1 MLAPKTG
8 AMMLFDFE
16 KIAPEVGYKLLTST
30 ITPRPIAWI
39 STLGRNG
46 VVNAAPFSFFNAM
59 GHTPP
64 TVAVGLLRD
73 AARGWKDTA
82 RNILDTG
89 EFVVNLVPEALAE
102 AMNATSAGVGPE
114 ESEFE
119 LAGLAAAPSERV
131 KPPRIAAAP
140 VSFEC
145 EMVSSVVTGPMQTIV
160 IGRVVAAHIA
170 DAVVLDAVKG
180 YIDTP
185 ALGLIARMH
194 GAGWYARSTDLFQ
207 LGRPAGGQ
215 GIKA

>member
-1 MLAPKTG
+1 
-8 AMMLFDFE
+8 MLFEFD

-39 STLGRNG
+39 STLGLNG

-64 TVAVGLLRD
+64 TVAVGLVRD

-89 EFVVNLVPEALAE
+89 EFVVNLVPEVLAE
-102 AMNATSAGVGPE
+102 AMNTTCAAVGPE
-114 ESEFE
+114 VGEME
-119 LAGLAAAPSERV
+119 LAGLEAAPSTHI

-145 EMVSSVVTGPMQTIV
+145 VVLSSVVTGPMQTIV
-160 IGRVVAAHIA
+160 IGRVVAAHID
-170 DAVVLDAVKG
+170 DAVVLDAAKG

-207 LGRPAGGQ
+207 LDRPSGGAGV
-215 GIKA
+215 

>member
-1 MLAPKTG
+1 
-8 AMMLFDFE
+8 MLFEFD

-39 STLGRNG
+39 STLGLNG

-64 TVAVGLLRD
+64 TVAVGLVRD
-73 AARGWKDTA
+73 TARGWKDTA

-89 EFVVNLVPEALAE
+89 EFVVNLVPEALAD
-102 AMNATSAGVGPE
+102 AMNATSAGVDTE
-114 ESEFE
+114 VSEMG
-119 LAGLAAAPSERV
+119 LAGLEAAASV
-131 KPPRIAAAP
+131 HIKPPRIAAAP

-145 EMVSSVVTGPMQTIV
+145 VTLSSVVTGPMQTIV

-170 DAVVLDAVKG
+170 DAVILDAERG

-207 LGRPAGGQ
+207 LGRPKGGS
-215 GIKA
+215 GV

>member
-1 MLAPKTG
+1 
-8 AMMLFDFE
+8 MLFEFD
-16 KIAPEVGYKLLTST
+16 KITPEIGYKLLTST

-39 STLGRNG
+39 STLGLNG

-73 AARGWKDTA
+73 PARGWKDTA

-89 EFVVNLVPEALAE
+89 EFVVNLVPEALAD
-102 AMNATSAGVGPE
+102 AMNATCAGVGPDVDE
-114 ESEFE
+114 MA
-119 LAGLAAAPSERV
+119 LASLQAAASTHI
-131 KPPRIAAAP
+131 KPPRIAASP

-145 EMVSSVVTGPMQTIV
+145 VTLSSVVTGPMQTIV

-170 DAVVLDAVKG
+170 DAVVIDAARG

-185 ALGLIARMH
+185 ALGLIGRMH

-207 LGRPAGGQ
+207 LGRPS
-215 GIKA
+215 

>member
-1 MLAPKTG
+1 
-8 AMMLFDFE
+8 MLFEFD
-16 KIAPEVGYKLLTST
+16 KITPEIGYKLLTST

-39 STLGRNG
+39 STLGLNG

-64 TVAVGLLRD
+64 TVAVGLVKD
-73 AARGWKDTA
+73 GVRGWKDTA

-102 AMNATSAGVGPE
+102 AMNATSAAVGPE
-114 ESEFE
+114 VSELG
-119 LAGLAAAPSERV
+119 LAGLVAAASLHV

-140 VSFEC
+140 VAFEC
-145 EMVSSVVTGPMQTIV
+145 EMLSSVVTGPMQTVV

-170 DAVVLDAVKG
+170 DAVVLDAERG

-185 ALGLIARMH
+185 ALGLIGRMH

-207 LGRPAGGQ
+207 LERPKAGSGV
-215 GIKA
+215 

>member
-1 MLAPKTG
+1 
-8 AMMLFDFE
+8 MMLFEFD

-39 STLGRNG
+39 STLGLNG

-64 TVAVGLLRD
+64 TVAVGLVRD

-102 AMNATSAGVGPE
+102 AMNTTCAAVGPE
-114 ESEFE
+114 VGEME
-119 LAGLAAAPSERV
+119 LAGLEAAPSTHI

-145 EMVSSVVTGPMQTIV
+145 VVLSSVVTGPMQTIV
-160 IGRVVAAHIA
+160 IGRVVAAHID
-170 DAVVLDAVKG
+170 DAVILDAAKG

-207 LGRPAGGQ
+207 LDRPSGGAGV
-215 GIKA
+215 

>member
-1 MLAPKTG
+1 
-8 AMMLFDFE
+8 MLFEFD
-16 KIAPEVGYKLLTST
+16 KIAPEIGYKLLTST

-39 STLGRNG
+39 STLGLNG

-64 TVAVGLLRD
+64 TVAIGLLRD

-89 EFVVNLVPEALAE
+89 EFVVNLVPETLAE
-102 AMNATSAGVGPE
+102 AMNATCAPAAPDV
-114 ESEFE
+114 SEME
-119 LAGLAAAPSERV
+119 LAGLHAAPSQYI

-145 EMVSSVVTGPMQTIV
+145 VSLSSVVTGPMQTIV
-160 IGRVVAAHIA
+160 IGRVVAAYI
-170 DAVVLDAVKG
+170 DDSVILDAERG
-180 YIDTP
+180 HIDTP
-185 ALGLIARMH
+185 ALGLIGRMH

-207 LGRPAGGQ
+207 LTRPQ
-215 GIKA
+215 R

>member
-1 MLAPKTG
+1 
-8 AMMLFDFE
+8 MLFEFD
-16 KIAPEVGYKLLTST
+16 KITPEIGYKLLTST

-39 STLGRNG
+39 STLGLNG

-64 TVAVGLLRD
+64 TVAVGLVKD
-73 AARGWKDTA
+73 GVRGWKDSA

-102 AMNATSAGVGPE
+102 AMNATSAAVGPE
-114 ESEFE
+114 VSELG
-119 LAGLAAAPSERV
+119 LAGLEAAASLHV

-140 VSFEC
+140 VAFEC
-145 EMVSSVVTGPMQTIV
+145 EMLSSVVTGPMQTVV

-170 DAVVLDAVKG
+170 DAVVLDAERG

-185 ALGLIARMH
+185 ALGLIGRMH

-207 LGRPAGGQ
+207 LERPKAGSG
-215 GIKA
+215 G

>member
-1 MLAPKTG
+1 
-8 AMMLFDFE
+8 MLFEFD
-16 KIAPEVGYKLLTST
+16 KITPEIGYKLLTST

-39 STLGRNG
+39 STLGLNG

-64 TVAVGLLRD
+64 TVAVGLVKD
-73 AARGWKDTA
+73 GVRGWKDTA

-102 AMNATSAGVGPE
+102 AMNATSAAVGPE
-114 ESEFE
+114 VSELG
-119 LAGLAAAPSERV
+119 LAGLEAAASLHV

-140 VSFEC
+140 VAFEC
-145 EMVSSVVTGPMQTIV
+145 EMLSSVVTGPMQTVV

-170 DAVVLDAVKG
+170 DAVVLDAERG

-185 ALGLIARMH
+185 ALGLIGRMH

-207 LGRPAGGQ
+207 LERPKAGSGV
-215 GIKA
+215 

>member
-1 MLAPKTG
+1 
-8 AMMLFDFE
+8 MLFEFD

-39 STLGRNG
+39 STLGLNG

-64 TVAVGLLRD
+64 TVAVGLVRD
-73 AARGWKDTA
+73 TARGWKDTA

-89 EFVVNLVPEALAE
+89 EFVVNLVPEDLAE
-102 AMNATSAGVGPE
+102 AMNATSAGVGAE
-114 ESEFE
+114 VSELG
-119 LAGLAAAPSERV
+119 LAGLEAAASVHV

-140 VSFEC
+140 VAFEC
-145 EMVSSVVTGPMQTIV
+145 VTLSSVVTGPMQTIV

-170 DAVVLDAVKG
+170 DAVVLDAERG

-194 GAGWYARSTDLFQ
+194 GAGWYARGTDLFQ
-207 LGRPAGGQ
+207 LGRPKGGAGV
-215 GIKA
+215 